1 MSASSSSA
9 TSSDESEITATS
21 STEFE
26 RTSSKDEEANV
37 SPFDSVDW
45 RTADS
50 LVDPEKDE
58 KLRQEEA
65 SRLAEQ
71 IVSIVQ
77 IEKSSNDPS
86 GDGAEYTE
94 IRENADL
101 WRYSPVFE
109 HQPIP
114 NGTGHD
120 VHFSPPG
127 LPMPAPFVGDHGE
140 VGFQRVHSV
149 HDGLP
154 DHALTA
160 HQEQI
165 QNAYALTPKMPAM
178 DAMAAPIGGVYGHIT
193 PTVVYEDHNAML
205 MMVEELDIEEPAQP
219 IKLQQTGPR
228 RMRSF
233 DRGYDR
239 GDRMDRRSRSYDE
252 YSGNGHG
259 HRGHGPYGHY
269 QHDDAVPKHHHS
281 RIPRHRAEAIRESD
295 IPPRFRKR
303 KAPRDRSTTFHSRRA
318 KMHSLPHSAYS
329 NGHHGP
335 WYKDPVDAM
344 NNEHSSMRELVLR
357 YSNQQ

>member
-1 MSASSSSA
+1 MSASSSA
-9 TSSDESEITATS
+9 ASSDESEMTAAS

-26 RTSSKDEEANV
+26 ATSSKDEDTNV

-50 LVDPEKDE
+50 LVDVDPEKDE

-77 IEKSSNDPS
+77 IEKSSNDPV
-86 GDGAEYTE
+86 GDGTEYTE

-101 WRYSPVFE
+101 WHYSPVFE

-114 NGTGHD
+114 HGTGLD

-127 LPMPAPFVGDHGE
+127 LPMPAPFGGDHGE
-140 VGFQRVHSV
+140 VGFQRTHSV
-149 HDGLP
+149 HETLP
-154 DHALTA
+154 DCPLTA

-178 DAMAAPIGGVYGHIT
+178 DAMAAPHGGVYGHIT
-193 PTVVYEDHNAML
+193 PKVVYEDHNAMV

-219 IKLQQTGPR
+219 LKLQQTGPR
-228 RMRSF
+228 RMHSF
-233 DRGYDR
+233 DRSYDR
-239 GDRMDRRSRSYDE
+239 VDRMDRRSRSYDE
-252 YSGNGHG
+252 YSGNGG

-269 QHDDAVPKHHHS
+269 QRDDAVPKHHHS

-303 KAPRDRSTTFHSRRA
+303 KAPRDRATSFHSRRT
-318 KMHSLPHSAYS
+318 KMHSLPHCVYS

-335 WYKDPVDAM
+335 WYKDPADAM
-344 NNEHSSMRELVLR
+344 HHEQSSLMMR
-357 YSNQQ
+357 YSNQ